1 MPKPYILILHHPT
14 IRAALLQAW
23 RDSTPGETGGH
34 EEGGFIVQESTGEYC
49 VLRWPQGKKDVIQV
63 PPHKNCKIGGDEI
76 VASFHTHPNT
86 GSKYLQEPSETDKRA
101 VRDDPNLKG
110 VNYVGEFVISHETI
124 YLVTPEG
131 HIRELGDTSDF
142 LNEFEE

>member
-14 IRAALLQAW
+14 ICAALLQAW

-86 GSKYLQEPSETDKRA
+86 GSK
-101 VRDDPNLKG
+101 NLKG